1 MTFASPAWLLL
12 LLPVLLLP
20 LQPWA
25 TGKNRLA
32 VASVDEMKR
41 KLALRV
47 LLAPLP
53 RLLSIAGLAGL
64 VLALA
69 RPQITRTDVWV
80 ESDGLDILLAV
91 DTSGSMRAEDFSS
104 GLTPVNRLQVAK
116 GVMAE
121 FVRERP
127 NDRLGLVVFGEEA
140 FTQVPLTLDH
150 DTLLEMLDRVEIG
163 IAGAQGTAVGTALA
177 VSAKRIKDLEAKSK
191 IVILLTD
198 GRSNAGR
205 ITPMEAAQAA
215 AALGIKVYTIGV
227 GAQERGGLGGL
238 FRGDGIDEE
247 GLTML
252 AEATGG
258 KYFRATDTQSLRRIY
273 DTINELEPSPAQVVQ
288 LVDRDERF
296 RRFLI
301 PAMAALLGQVVLAAT
316 FLRRGP

>member
-80 ESDGLDILLAV
+80 ESDGLDIVLAV